1 MGTHPGF
8 GTGAVLTGRRRVL
21 RTARLG
27 RFLTDAVVGP
37 KIVEIP
43 VMM

>member
-1 MGTHPGF
+1 MGKRPEF
-8 GTGAVLTGRRRVL
+8 GTGTVPTGRRRVL

-37 KIVEIP
+37 KIVENP